1 MAPAGQAAGQHTPA
15 DHSDS
20 FSRPSFR
27 EAAWVA
33 NVLGWI
39 LRFIGV

>member
-27 EAAWVA
+27 EAA
-33 NVLGWI
+33 G
-39 LRFIGV
+39 LRTFWDGY